1 MVATS
6 FGCARSETSQMIG
19 PSKLPWMAYVPRNA
33 RSEFIDCSNP
43 LGGGTLACM
52 RMAPSASAAS
62 VFPALSP
69 TRGSDMGDGAPV
81 VVPAQASAVV
91 RRQAAMRRAGIEI
104 GEVIIFIYKEGP
116 VRGVVGIEYWPSTLS
131 KSKVG
136 PIKPFP
142 YVLGE
147 PLVRSRSCPRC

>member
-6 FGCARSETSQMIG
+6 FGFARSETSQMIG

-52 RMAPSASAAS
+52 RTAPSASAAS

-69 TRGSDMGDGAPV
+69 TRGSDIGEGALV
-81 VVPAQASAVV
+81 VVPAQARAAV
-91 RRQAAMRRAGIEI
+91 RRQAAIRRAGI
-104 GEVIIFIYKEGP
+104 GAVEVIIYKEGGQLILRVSIIGRP
-116 VRGVVGIEYWPSTLS
+116 HCKKASAHGNEGEALRRIPTT
-131 KSKVG
+131 KS
-136 PIKPFP
+136 
-142 YVLGE
+142 VLAAMYA
-147 PLVRSRSCPRC
+147 